1 MQLYDSSKKGTIIVG
16 HMRSGSQYLL
26 SLAKLELQKNN
37 IEFYDNGE
45 YFKDIFSA
53 IRYTNDS
60 YSLLNIIDKIKKQD
74 KTTNYSVGTIVYP
87 NSLDMISQHKSNY
100 NYFHNTYHLIKM
112 IRKDVM
118 AQFMS
123 YMIFVESKA
132 KHSGIKSI
140 DEIKINTPYTAG
152 RLHIIHYL
160 NKLLEL
166 ERFKADITVYYEDLP
181 HLPTPG
187 LTKNNYNMTPKEF
200 FKNYDDIVNQINELN
215 ITHYER

>member
-1 MQLYDSSKKGTIIVG
+1 MLLYYLNKKGTIVVG

-26 SLAKLELQKNN
+26 SLVKLEVQKNN
-37 IEFYDNGE
+37 IEFDDNGE
-45 YFKDIFSA
+45 YFKDIFSV
-53 IRYTNDS
+53 IKYTNNC
-60 YSLLNIIDKIKKQD
+60 YSFLNIIDKIKEQD
-74 KTTNYSVGTIVYP
+74 ASTSYSVGTIVYP
-87 NSLDMISQHKSNY
+87 NSLDMISQHKANY
-100 NYFHNTYHLIKM
+100 KYFSDNYHLIKM

-123 YMIFVESKA
+123 YMIFVESRA
-132 KHSGIKSI
+132 RHSGIQSI
-140 DEIKINTPYTAG
+140 DEVKINTPYTADS
-152 RLHIIHYL
+152 LHIIHYL

-166 ERFKADITVYYEDLP
+166 ERFKADTTVYYEDLP

-200 FKNYDDIVNQINELN
+200 FKNYDDIINQINELN